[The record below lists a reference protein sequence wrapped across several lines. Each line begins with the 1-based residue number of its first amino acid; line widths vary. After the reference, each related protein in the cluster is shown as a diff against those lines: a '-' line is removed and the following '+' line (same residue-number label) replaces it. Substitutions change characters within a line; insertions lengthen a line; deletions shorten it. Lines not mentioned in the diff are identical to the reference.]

1 MIFQSLI
8 ALYDR
13 LAVSGKVPPFG
24 FSVEDIGFILTID
37 EKGNLIGQPE
47 DVRTKIDSS
56 TFSFRKSIVPYTNK
70 VNVRSAK
77 GAAETPNFMVDKVDY
92 IFGMSG
98 SSQKT
103 VHQQSFKSRIEEVCQ
118 ESRDKGVL
126 AVKSFLDKWN
136 PSDSS
141 KFEDWKEMCGTY
153 GKWIAFKL
161 QNDSQLIHERPEIK
175 KLWSD
180 FIVEQPFPKGLNFV
194 DGKEHHIQNQYAQ
207 FKFGSGASLVSFN
220 EAAYES
226 YGKSRGEN
234 APISVDAE
242 FKSSTALK
250 FLFSSDSQRI
260 RIGDAI
266 VVFWAEKKSAMETIF
281 GQILDPFREDQQIT
295 VSVRTFLEAVQLGT
309 LPNELKNEEETKFY
323 ILGLS
328 LNKARLSLRFW
339 FVCTV
344 EELAKRFKD
353 HFDNLKMEH
362 SSENDIPYPGIW
374 HLLKETA
381 RETKNISPVLGG
393 SLTRAILTGT
403 SYPQNIYQGVIGR
416 IRADHNINYLKSS
429 ILKAV
434 LTRNYNME
442 VPMSLDKERTEVA
455 YLLGRLFAVLE
466 KAQLDALG
474 KKINTTIK
482 DRFFSTASATPAS
495 VFPKLIRLSQHH
507 IEKAEYG
514 YKTDQIIAQIIDGI
528 DSFPAHMN
536 LQDQG
541 LFAIAYYQQKNAID
555 REIKEAV
562 QLKKNNSSKGEEN
575 V

>member
-13 LAVSGKVPPFG
+13 LSISGNVPPFG

-37 EKGNLIGQPE
+37 EKGNLVGQPE
-47 DVRTKIDSS
+47 DVRTKVNS
-56 TFSFRKSIVPYTNK
+56 TTYNFRKSIVPYTNK
-70 VNVRSAK
+70 VNVRAAA
-77 GAAETPNFMVDKVDY
+77 GAAKTANFMVDKADY
-92 IFGMSG
+92 IFGMSKT
-98 SSQKT
+98 SKKT
-103 VHQQSFKSRIEEVCQ
+103 VHQHSFKNRIEKVCQ
-118 ESRDKGVL
+118 ESKDAGVL
-126 AVKSFLDKWN
+126 AVKSFLNKWN
-136 PSDSS
+136 PEDST
-141 KFEDWKEMCGTY
+141 KFEDWKEMCGTH

-161 QNDSQLIHERPEIK
+161 KNDSQLIHERPAIK

-180 FIVEQPFPKGLNFV
+180 FIVEQPFPKGISFV
-194 DGKEHHIQNQYAQ
+194 DGEEHNIQNQYAQ

-220 EAAYES
+220 EASYES
-226 YGKSRGEN
+226 YGKSRGAN

-242 FKSSTALK
+242 FRSSTALK
-250 FLFSSDSQRI
+250 FLFSSERQRI
-260 RIGDAI
+260 RIGDAT
-266 VVFWAEKKSAMETIF
+266 VVFWAEKKSAMEAIF
-281 GQILDPFREDQQIT
+281 GQILNPFLEDQQST
-295 VSVRTFLEAVQLGT
+295 VKVRKFLKAVQLGT
-309 LPNELKNEEETKFY
+309 LPNELKNEEEIKFY

-339 FVCTV
+339 FVCTI
-344 EELAKRFKD
+344 EQLAKRFKA

-362 SSENDIPYPGIW
+362 SSNNDNPYPGIW
-374 HLLKETA
+374 HLLKETS

-403 SYPQNIYQGVIGR
+403 NYPQNLYHSVLGR
-416 IRADHNINYLKSS
+416 LRADHNINYLKAS

-442 VPMSLDKERTEVA
+442 VPMTLKKERTEVA
-455 YLLGRLFAVLE
+455 YLLGRLFAALE

-474 KKINTTIK
+474 KNIKATIK
-482 DRFFSTASATPAS
+482 DRFFSSASATPAS

-514 YKTDQIIAQIIDGI
+514 YKTDQIIAEIIDGI
-528 DSFPAHMN
+528 NSFPAHLS
-536 LQDQG
+536 LQEQG

-555 REIKEAV
+555 REIREAV
-562 QLKKNNSSKGEEN
+562 QLKKNNSSKGDEH